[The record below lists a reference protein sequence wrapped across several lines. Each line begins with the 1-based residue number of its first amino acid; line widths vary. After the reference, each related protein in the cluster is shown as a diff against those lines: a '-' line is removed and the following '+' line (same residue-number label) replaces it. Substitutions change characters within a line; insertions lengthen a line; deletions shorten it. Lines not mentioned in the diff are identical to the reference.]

1 MFEVTCNEEN
11 AKTIDVAGVA
21 ECISAVKIN
30 IFHCLPH
37 KVSLTDTVRSQLLI
51 TSGSER
57 GKKIMRQMFSNL
69 WVRVQFKWTSL
80 TTVFIKALISQG
92 NCWWDIRPGIW

>member
-51 TSGSER
+51 SSGSEG
-57 GKKIMRQMFSNL
+57 GKKKLWNKCFQTHEWEYNL
-69 WVRVQFKWTSL
+69 NEQVLQQSL
-80 TTVFIKALISQG
+80 
-92 NCWWDIRPGIW
+92 